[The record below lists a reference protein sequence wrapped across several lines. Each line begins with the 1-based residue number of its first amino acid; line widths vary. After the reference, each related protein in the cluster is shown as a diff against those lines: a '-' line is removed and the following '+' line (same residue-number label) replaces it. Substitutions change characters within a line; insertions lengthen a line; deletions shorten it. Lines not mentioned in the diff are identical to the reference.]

1 MKSTVSPK
9 PAEID
14 RHWYLVD
21 AAGVPV
27 GRLSSTIAKLILGK
41 GKSIWAPH
49 VDCGDFVIVV
59 NAEKAVLTGAKE
71 RAKVYYRHTTQKP
84 GSLKS
89 PRRLRGAR
97 ASTRRAWSR
106 ARSSACCRR
115 PSSAGSCAR
124 SSRSTPAAQHPHQAQ
139 KPTVLDLAAVKM

>member
-41 GKSIWAPH
+41 GKSFWAPH

-89 PRRLRGAR
+89 PTAFEVRDKHPARLVE
-97 ASTRRAWSR
+97 
-106 ARSSACCRR
+106 SAVFGMLPKTKLGRKMR
-115 PSSAGSCAR
+115 KKLKVYAGG
-124 SSRSTPAAQHPHQAQ
+124 QHPHHAQ
-139 KPTVLDLAAVKM
+139 KPTVLDLATVKM